1 MDEKKFNQAHEVYE
15 NGDYRTA
22 FKLFLQA
29 AEDGD
34 VDAMNRIAIMYTC
47 GEGVICDYDK
57 SIEWEKKAIA
67 SGSTSALLNIGI
79 TYRIKG
85 DIKLSKY
92 WFEKSLD
99 SGDGEAAL
107 QLAKLYL
114 VSDKEIDRVKA
125 YLSIAINS
133 ERMCEASIEEA
144 KQLLLDLD

>member
-15 NGDYRTA
+15 KGDYRTA
-22 FKLFLQA
+22 FQLFLPG
-29 AEDGD
+29 AEDGNI
-34 VDAMNRIAIMYTC
+34 DAMTRIAIMYTS

-85 DIKLSKY
+85 DIKLSRY

-107 QLAKLYL
+107 QLAKLYM
-114 VSDKEIDRVKA
+114 VSDKEIDRIRV
-125 YLSIAINS
+125 YLNIAINS
-133 ERMCEASIEEA
+133 ECMCEASIEEA